1 MLVRFRI
8 VFYMIV
14 GMLIQHLYNEF
25 SGHSG
30 GGFAAL
36 FFTVATLLD
45 PGFTFIDIK
54 DETIKHEHEVH
65 EQHVLNKK
73 ENRK

>member
-1 MLVRFRI
+1 MAVRIRI
-8 VFYMIV
+8 VFYMV
-14 GMLIQHLYNEF
+14 FGMLFQHFYNEYT
-25 SGHSG
+25 GHSG

-54 DETIKHEHEVH
+54 DEKTKRKPDDKNH
-65 EQHVLNKK
+65 KK
-73 ENRK
+73 ENTK